1 MVQTLA
7 SANIQAHVQGEIS
20 GQVAI
25 GNHIVQIGSVH
36 GGVVNIITPEQGARP
51 RPRPVPVFLRPRPF
65 PGLLD
70 RATDIHA
77 ANDALESAS
86 PVEFYGQ
93 EGIGKTAL
101 LRHLAHR
108 PPNVPFPDGILYL
121 RTRHQPLAD
130 LLQFLYDT
138 FYESDVPF
146 KPTDAQLRHGLQDKR
161 ALILLD
167 DVDLSRDEVEALVY
181 AAPRSTFLL
190 ASPQRHLWGEGRALA
205 LRGLPPED
213 ALTLLERE
221 LGRPLTVEERPA
233 AQALCT
239 ALDGHPLHILQAA
252 SMTRE
257 EGHPLVEI
265 AQRVRSVSPDKALT
279 AQVLASLPEPGRR
292 VLAALAVLNGASL
305 KADHLSEL
313 TGLPDVTP
321 VLETLLQRGLIQAH
335 SPRYT
340 LTGTLEQD
348 LRQRALNL
356 TPWAE
361 RALAY
366 FTTWAER
373 HRTATDRLLEEAD
386 AILQLLAWGVSAGR
400 WAEVLRLG
408 RAIEG
413 ALALGKRW
421 GAWQRVLNLLR
432 RAAQALGDRAAEAW
446 ALHQLGTRA
455 LCLEDTATARTFLIR
470 ALHTREALGDRIGA
484 EVTRHNLNLL
494 LGPPP
499 SRWRPRQRP
508 PESAGGVLAA
518 LDIPLLVVL
527 AVSLLALAVLGN
539 SLIRSLRES
548 YQPISTVTAISPP
561 TATPTSS
568 LTLTP
573 MATATATETPTPTNT
588 PTFTPTPTNTPTPTF
603 TRRPCGVPPAHWVPY
618 TVQPRDGL
626 YMLARARLDGA
637 DTEVANLVNLI
648 VFYNCLEGTG
658 LQVGQRLY
666 LPPLPTPPP
675 DVKGPDAPTLLQP
688 KNEGEIPCSTEEPV
702 SVTLRWQP
710 VDDPSGVARYE
721 MELVRH
727 PSYPPVA
734 VTTTLQIEGGQ
745 SQTTIRAVCGDK
757 YDWRGRAV
765 DNVGNNGEWS
775 NWSVFYLLPKEPT
788 PPDLVITTLQTSG
801 PATFVPD
808 GGVEVPIRVI
818 VRNQGGTAADTFK
831 VATLYS
837 IEDATNVIPFT
848 VPGQDD
854 RWYPFT
860 DGPLAAGS
868 EEAFDGV
875 VTFFGMQ
882 GRVISLWAEA
892 DSCAGDEVVF
902 DYCRVEES
910 DEDNNQSTSI
920 RISLPQRISST
931 LYCVADAYVDSSSPS
946 GNYGSARLLS
956 IGTVIP
962 EFAELSQRSF
972 IRFDLASIPAGAAIE
987 TAESSDRSF
996 IRFDLSSIPAGAAI
1010 EDATLLLYLTGW
1022 DRRYA
1027 DETSISVTQVLAEW
1041 TEADINWNNQPDTY
1055 WPEAL
1060 DSTLVT
1066 DVLGDYSW
1074 NVTSLVQSWV
1084 NEPGDNYGIMLFGE
1098 ETGPLALRVFNSREY
1113 PKLPLPRLRIRYIT
1127 VP

>member
-7 SANIQAHVQGEIS
+7 SANVQAHVQGEIS

-36 GGVVNIITPEQGARP
+36 GGVVNIITPGQGARP

-77 ANDALESAS
+77 ANDALKSAL

-93 EGIGKTAL
+93 EGIGKTVL

-146 KPTDAQLRHGLQDKR
+146 KPTDAQLRHDLQDKR

-181 AAPRSTFLL
+181 AAPRCTFLL

-205 LRGLPPED
+205 LRGLPPDD

-221 LGRPLTVEERPA
+221 LGRPLTAEERPA

-239 ALDGHPLHILQAA
+239 ALDGHPLRILQAA
-252 SMTRE
+252 AMTRE

-265 AQRVRSVSPDKALT
+265 AQRVRSVAPDKALT
-279 AQVLASLPEPGRR
+279 AQVLASLSEPGRR
-292 VLAALAVLNGASL
+292 VLAALAVLNGAPL
-305 KADHLSEL
+305 NADHLSEL

-321 VLETLLQRGLIQAH
+321 VLETLLQRSLIQAH

-348 LRQRALNL
+348 LRQQALDL

-366 FTTWAER
+366 FSTWAER
-373 HRTATDRLLEEAD
+373 HRAAPDRLLEEAD
-386 AILQLLAWGVSAGR
+386 AILQLLAWGVGAGR

-484 EVTRHNLNLL
+484 EVTRHNLNIL

-508 PESAGGVLAA
+508 PKPPGGVLAA

-527 AVSLLALAVLGN
+527 AISLLALAVLGN

-548 YQPISTVTAISPP
+548 HQPISTVTATSPP

-573 MATATATETPTPTNT
+573 MATATTTETPTPTNT

-626 YMLARARLDGA
+626 YMLARTRLDGTE
-637 DTEVANLVNLI
+637 TEVANLVNLI
-648 VFYNCLEGTG
+648 IFYNCLEGTG
-658 LQVGQRLY
+658 LRVGQRLY
-666 LPPLPTPPP
+666 LPPLPTPTP

-688 KNEGEIPCSTEEPV
+688 KNEEEIPCSTEEPV

-721 MELVRH
+721 VELVRY
-727 PSYPPVA
+727 PAYPPVA

-745 SQTTIRAVCGDK
+745 SLTAIRTVCGDK

-765 DNVGNNGEWS
+765 DNAGNSGEWS
-775 NWSVFYLLPKEPT
+775 NWSVFYLLREEPT
-788 PPDLVITTLQTSG
+788 LPDLVITTLQTSG
-801 PATFVPD
+801 PATFVSD
-808 GGVEVPIRVI
+808 GGIEVPIRVT
-818 VRNQGGTAADTFK
+818 VRNQGGAAADIFK
-831 VATLYS
+831 VATVYS
-837 IEDATNVIPFT
+837 IEDATNVVPFT

-854 RWYPFT
+854 PRYPFT
-860 DGPLAAGS
+860 DAPLAAGS
-868 EEAFDGV
+868 EEAFEGV
-875 VTFFGMQ
+875 VTFDYYMQ
-882 GRVISLWAEA
+882 GRAVSLWAEA

-910 DEDNNQSTSI
+910 NEDNNQSTST
-920 RISLPQRISST
+920 RIPLPQRISRT
-931 LYCVADAYVDSSSPS
+931 LDCVADAYVDSSNSL
-946 GNYGSARLLS
+946 GNYGSASLLS
-956 IGTVIP
+956 IGIFVPDTI
-962 EFAELSQRSF
+962 
-972 IRFDLASIPAGAAIE
+972 
-987 TAESSDRSF
+987 ESSERSF

-1010 EDATLLLYLTGW
+1010 EDATLLLYLTDW

-1084 NEPGDNYGIMLFGE
+1084 NEPSDNYGLMLFGE

-1113 PKLPLPRLRIRYIT
+1113 PKIPLPRLRIRYIN